1 MKRQKIVYGI
11 PKMTTQL
18 QKDIDNHKIYL
29 VRGKKMPPPRRYCFH
44 CHKDVCYSILPID
57 ETSTTSVESEMG
69 GFYEGYQKI
78 VVKKIKDWFV
88 DSYSDSIGTLE
99 CETSIDLTEKEYKKV
114 IHNIY
119 PTLKNE
125 MKTMMI

>member
-1 MKRQKIVYGI
+1 
-11 PKMTTQL
+11 
-18 QKDIDNHKIYL
+18 
-29 VRGKKMPPPRRYCFH
+29 
-44 CHKDVCYSILPID
+44 
-57 ETSTTSVESEMG
+57 MG

-119 PTLKNE
+119 ILH
-125 MKTMMI
+125 